1 MAREKKDGK
10 KVSFYFD
17 AELYEQL
24 KAYAEEKG
32 QPITT
37 ALERIVRKALSD
49 EQRGSGANYDRME
62 IL

>member
-32 QPITT
+32 QPVTT

>member
-32 QPITT
+32 QPVTT
-37 ALERIVRKALSD
+37 ALERIVRKALED
-49 EQRGSGANYDRME
+49 EIKGIHKMTVK
-62 IL
+62 

>member
-17 AELYEQL
+17 AELYERL

-32 QPITT
+32 QPVTT
-37 ALERIVRKALSD
+37 ALERIVRKALEDSS
-49 EQRGSGANYDRME
+49 EKQQH
-62 IL
+62 

>member
-17 AELYEQL
+17 AELYERL

-32 QPITT
+32 QPVTT
-37 ALERIVRKALSD
+37 ALERIVRKALED
-49 EQRGSGANYDRME
+49 EVSEKKDEPVME
-62 IL
+62 S

>member
-32 QPITT
+32 QPVTT
-37 ALERIVRKALSD
+37 ALERIVRKALGHETSEKKD
-49 EQRGSGANYDRME
+49 EQDLEM
-62 IL
+62 

>member
-32 QPITT
+32 QPVTT
-37 ALERIVRKALSD
+37 ALERIVRKAL
-49 EQRGSGANYDRME
+49 AYDISE
-62 IL
+62 KKEEHASEL

>member
-17 AELYEQL
+17 AELYERL

-32 QPITT
+32 QPVTT
-37 ALERIVRKALSD
+37 ALERIVKKAIESEEIYAD
-49 EQRGSGANYDRME
+49 KRMTTNS
-62 IL
+62 

>member
-32 QPITT
+32 QPVTT
-37 ALERIVRKALSD
+37 ALERIVRKALEETVKSVD
-49 EQRGSGANYDRME
+49 
-62 IL
+62 

>member
-32 QPITT
+32 QPVTT
-37 ALERIVRKALSD
+37 ALERIVRKALED
-49 EQRGSGANYDRME
+49 EIKG
-62 IL
+62 IHKLTVK

>member
-32 QPITT
+32 QPVTT
-37 ALERIVRKALSD
+37 ALERIVRKALDYKTPEKKD
-49 EQRGSGANYDRME
+49 EQYLEM
-62 IL
+62 

>member
-32 QPITT
+32 QPVTT
-37 ALERIVRKALSD
+37 ALERMVRNALAAVN
-49 EQRGSGANYDRME
+49 EKE
-62 IL
+62 IKKV

>member
-17 AELYEQL
+17 AELYERL

-32 QPITT
+32 QPVTT
-37 ALERIVRKALSD
+37 ALERIVRKAL
-49 EQRGSGANYDRME
+49 EE
-62 IL
+62 IVKSEG